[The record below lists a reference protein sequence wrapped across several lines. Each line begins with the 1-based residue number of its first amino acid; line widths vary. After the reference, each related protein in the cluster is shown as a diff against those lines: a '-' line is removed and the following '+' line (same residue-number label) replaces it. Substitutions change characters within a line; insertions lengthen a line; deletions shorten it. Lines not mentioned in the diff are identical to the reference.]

1 MGLTCGWQASRVSQR
16 DGPDAAEITRYIVET
31 FEGVD
36 VARDRDIGIF
46 FSRDPEKHWPNFATI
61 VTSDQYDQFSQLH
74 RPGLFRLNIGVGKAT
89 FLATVG
95 SVQEPDYTQLDRLM
109 PHPVYAKQ
117 RWICILNPSQE
128 TFDEVVTP
136 LLAEAY
142 ARIGPR

>member
-1 MGLTCGWQASRVSQR
+1 MSQR
-16 DGPDAAEITRYIVET
+16 QGPDAADIFRYIVET

-36 VARDRDIGIF
+36 VARDRDVGVF

-61 VTSDQYDQFSQLH
+61 VSRDEYDHFSDLN
-74 RPGLFRLNIGVGKAT
+74 RLGVFRLNIGVGKAA

-95 SVQEPDYTQLDRLM
+95 SMQAPDYTQLDRLF

-128 TFDEVVTP
+128 TFDEIVKP

-142 ARIGPR
+142 ARIGPN